1 MLKISEKIRYSR
13 HLSIPEFGEKNQIQ
27 LKTARILV
35 IGAGGLG
42 SPTLLYLAAA
52 GIGNIGIIDFDKI
65 ELSNLQR
72 QILFNENDLNLNKA
86 ETASNK
92 LIRLNS
98 EIKIKYYNDHLN
110 INNVLNIISLYDI
123 IIDGSDNFPTR
134 YLIND
139 ACVLK
144 GKTLIHGSIYR
155 FEGQVSVFNHLRK
168 DGTRGPNYRDLFP
181 TPPDPSS
188 IPSCSEAGVLGVLPG
203 IIGTFMAAE
212 AIKVVAEIGN
222 VLDGRLLIFNILDMS
237 SRIFKLKKN
246 PNVIINDLIPFSD
259 FNCATQT
266 EDKMKVQTI
275 SVEELKKMMDVK
287 EDFQLIDVRESFEKD
302 IADIGGIL
310 IPLSQVLEKSNLLAD
325 QGKIVFYCRSGRR
338 SEDAIKLLGNSLDT
352 SRFYNLTGGI
362 LEWSDK
368 IDPTKQKY

>member
-27 LKTARILV
+27 LKTASILV

-42 SPTLLYLAAA
+42 SPALLYLAAA

-72 QILFNENDLNLNKA
+72 QILFNENDLGYHKSEIA
-86 ETASNK
+86 ANK
-92 LIRLNS
+92 LSQLNS
-98 EIKIKYYNDHLN
+98 DIKINYHNEQLN
-110 INNVLNIISLYDI
+110 IDNVLNILSLYDL

-134 YLIND
+134 YLVND
-139 ACVLK
+139 ACVLL
-144 GKTLIHGSIYR
+144 GKSLIHGSIYR

-188 IPSCSEAGVLGVLPG
+188 IPSCSEAGVIGVLPG
-203 IIGTFMAAE
+203 IIGTIMAAE

-222 VLDGRLLIFNILDMS
+222 ILDGKLLIFNILDMS
-237 SRIFKLKKN
+237 SRLFKLKKN
-246 PNVIINDLIPFSD
+246 PNVIVKELIPYSD
-259 FNCATQT
+259 FECSTQT
-266 EDKMKVQTI
+266 EEKMKVQTI
-275 SVEELKKMMDVK
+275 SVEELKKMMDVQ
-287 EDFQLIDVRESFEKD
+287 EDFQLIDVREAFEKD
-302 IADIGGIL
+302 IADIGGVL
-310 IPLSQVLEKSNLLAD
+310 IPLSQVIEKSNLLANE
-325 QGKIVFYCRSGRR
+325 GKVIFYCRSGRR
-338 SEDAIKLLGNSLDT
+338 SEDAIKLLGNTMDT

-362 LEWSDK
+362 LEWSDQ
-368 IDPTKQKY
+368 IDPSKQKY

>member
-13 HLSIPEFGEKNQIQ
+13 HLSIPEFGEKKQIL
-27 LKTARILV
+27 LKSARILV

-42 SPTLLYLAAA
+42 SPALLYLAAA

-72 QILFNENDLNLNKA
+72 QIIFDENDLDQNKS
-86 ETASNK
+86 ETAANK
-92 LIRLNS
+92 LSRLNS
-98 EIKIKYYNDHLN
+98 ELKIKYYNEHLN
-110 INNVLNIISLYDI
+110 IDNVLNIISLYDI

-139 ACVLK
+139 ACVLE

-168 DGTRGPNYRDLFP
+168 DGSRGPNYRDLFP

-188 IPSCSEAGVLGVLPG
+188 IPSCSEAGVIGVLPG
-203 IIGTFMAAE
+203 IIGTFMATE

-222 VLDGRLLIFNILDMS
+222 ILDGKLLIFNILDMS

-246 PNVIINDLIPFSD
+246 SNVIIKKLTTYTD
-259 FNCATQT
+259 FHCTTQT
-266 EDKMKVQTI
+266 QEMMKVQTI
-275 SVEELKKMMDVK
+275 SVIELKKMMEDE

-310 IPLSQVLEKSNLLAD
+310 IPLSQVLEKSNLLAN
-325 QGKIVFYCRSGRR
+325 QGKVIFYCRSGRR
-338 SEDAIKLLGNSLDT
+338 SEDAIKLLGNNIDI

-368 IDPTKQKY
+368 IDPSKQKY

>member
-27 LKTARILV
+27 LKTASILV

-42 SPTLLYLAAA
+42 SPALLYLAAA

-72 QILFNENDLNLNKA
+72 QILFNENDLGYHKSEIAANKM
-86 ETASNK
+86 SQ
-92 LIRLNS
+92 LNS
-98 EIKIKYYNDHLN
+98 DIKINYHNEQLN
-110 INNVLNIISLYDI
+110 IDNVLNILSLYDL

-134 YLIND
+134 YLVND
-139 ACVLK
+139 ACVLL
-144 GKTLIHGSIYR
+144 GKSLIHGSIYR

-188 IPSCSEAGVLGVLPG
+188 IPSCSEAGVIGVLPG
-203 IIGTFMAAE
+203 IIGTIMAAE

-222 VLDGRLLIFNILDMS
+222 ILDGKLLIFNILDMS
-237 SRIFKLKKN
+237 SRLFKLKKN
-246 PNVIINDLIPFSD
+246 PNVIVKELIPYSD
-259 FNCATQT
+259 FECSTQT
-266 EDKMKVQTI
+266 EEKMKVQTI
-275 SVEELKKMMDVK
+275 SVEELKKMMDVQ
-287 EDFQLIDVRESFEKD
+287 EDFQLIDVREAFEKD
-302 IADIGGIL
+302 IADIGGVL
-310 IPLSQVLEKSNLLAD
+310 IPLSQVIEKSNLLANE
-325 QGKIVFYCRSGRR
+325 GKVIFYCRSGRR
-338 SEDAIKLLGNSLDT
+338 SEDAIKLLGNTMDT

-362 LEWSDK
+362 LEWSDQ
-368 IDPTKQKY
+368 IDPSKQKY

>member
-27 LKTARILV
+27 LKTASILV

-42 SPTLLYLAAA
+42 SPALLYLAGA

-72 QILFNENDLNLNKA
+72 QILFNENDLGYHKSEIA
-86 ETASNK
+86 ANK
-92 LIRLNS
+92 LSQLNS
-98 EIKIKYYNDHLN
+98 DIKINYHNEQLN
-110 INNVLNIISLYDI
+110 IDNVLNILSLYDL

-134 YLIND
+134 YLVND
-139 ACVLK
+139 ACVLL
-144 GKTLIHGSIYR
+144 GKSLIHGSIYR

-188 IPSCSEAGVLGVLPG
+188 IPSCSEAGVIGVLPG
-203 IIGTFMAAE
+203 IIGTIMAAE

-222 VLDGRLLIFNILDMS
+222 ILDGKLLIFNILDMS
-237 SRIFKLKKN
+237 SRLFKLKKN
-246 PNVIINDLIPFSD
+246 PNVIVKELIPYSD
-259 FNCATQT
+259 FECSTQT
-266 EDKMKVQTI
+266 EEKMKVQTI
-275 SVEELKKMMDVK
+275 SVEELKKMMDVQ
-287 EDFQLIDVRESFEKD
+287 EDFQLIDVREAFEKD
-302 IADIGGIL
+302 IADIGGVL
-310 IPLSQVLEKSNLLAD
+310 IPLSQVIEKSNLLANE
-325 QGKIVFYCRSGRR
+325 GKVIFYCRSGRR
-338 SEDAIKLLGNSLDT
+338 SEDAIKLLGNTMDT

-362 LEWSDK
+362 LEWSDQ
-368 IDPTKQKY
+368 IDPSKQKY

>member
-13 HLSIPEFGEKNQIQ
+13 HLSIPEFGEKKQIL
-27 LKTARILV
+27 LKSARILV

-42 SPTLLYLAAA
+42 SPALLYLAAA

-72 QILFNENDLNLNKA
+72 QILFNENELGYHKSEIA
-86 ETASNK
+86 ANK
-92 LIRLNS
+92 LSQLNS
-98 EIKIKYYNDHLN
+98 DIQINYHNEQLN
-110 INNVLNIISLYDI
+110 IDNVLNILSLYDL

-134 YLIND
+134 YLVND
-139 ACVLK
+139 ACVIL
-144 GKTLIHGSIYR
+144 GKSLIHGSIYR

-168 DGTRGPNYRDLFP
+168 DGSRGPNYRDLFP

-188 IPSCSEAGVLGVLPG
+188 IPSCSEAGVIGVLPG
-203 IIGTFMAAE
+203 IIGTIMAAE

-222 VLDGRLLIFNILDMS
+222 ILDGKLLIFNILDMS

-246 PNVIINDLIPFSD
+246 SNVIIKKLTKYTD
-259 FNCATQT
+259 FHCTTQT
-266 EDKMKVQTI
+266 QEMMKVQTI
-275 SVEELKKMMDVK
+275 SVEELKKIMDVQ

-310 IPLSQVLEKSNLLAD
+310 IPLSQVLEKSNLLANE
-325 QGKIVFYCRSGRR
+325 GKVIFYCRSGRR
-338 SEDAIKLLGNSLDT
+338 SEDAIKLLGNTMDT
-352 SRFYNLTGGI
+352 SRFYNLSGGI
-362 LEWSDK
+362 LEWSDQ
-368 IDPTKQKY
+368 IDPSKQKY